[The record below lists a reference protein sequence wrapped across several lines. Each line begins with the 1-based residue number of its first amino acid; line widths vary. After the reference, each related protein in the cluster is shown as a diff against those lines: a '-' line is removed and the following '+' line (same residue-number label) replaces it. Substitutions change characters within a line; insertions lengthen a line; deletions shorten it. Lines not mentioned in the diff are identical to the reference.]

1 VIAVLTVLAGVAA
14 GLLLG
19 ACLSTAVTFA
29 MISRSQER
37 MQRKVSYW
45 QAEAARAQAEADQLA
60 GHVTPHRRPPPGP
73 DHEPWEW

>member
-1 VIAVLTVLAGVAA
+1 VITVLMVLARVAS

-19 ACLSTAVTFA
+19 ACLSTAITFG

-37 MQRKVSYW
+37 MQRKVNYW
-45 QAEAARAQAEADQLA
+45 QAEAAQAQAEADQLT
-60 GHVTPHRRPPPGP
+60 GDVTPHRRLPPGP

>member
-1 VIAVLTVLAGVAA
+1 MIAVLTVLAGVAA

-19 ACLSTAVTFA
+19 ACLSTAITFA

-60 GHVTPHRRPPPGP
+60 GHVTPHRRLPPGP

>member
-1 VIAVLTVLAGVAA
+1 VITVLMVLAGVAS

-19 ACLSTAVTFA
+19 ACLSTAITFG

-37 MQRKVSYW
+37 MQRKVNYW
-45 QAEAARAQAEADQLA
+45 QAEAAQAQAEADQLT
-60 GHVTPHRRPPPGP
+60 GDVTPHRRLPPGP